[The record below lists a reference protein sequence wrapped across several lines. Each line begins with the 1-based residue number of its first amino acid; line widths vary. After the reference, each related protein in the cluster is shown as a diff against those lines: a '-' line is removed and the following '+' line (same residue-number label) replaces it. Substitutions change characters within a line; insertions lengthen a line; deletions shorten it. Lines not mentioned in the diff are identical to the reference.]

1 MKIKDIMSKSPSF
14 ILTSDTVQDAAA
26 KMAAL
31 DCGFLP
37 VGEDDTLVGT
47 ITDRDIAVRTTA
59 RGLNPATTTVRE
71 AMSRGV
77 LYCTEND
84 TADQI
89 AQNMADNAVRRLV
102 VLNNKKEKRLVG
114 VVALGD
120 IARARNTNADTLLN
134 ALKALSTPTAKN
146 ASNKNSRVA

>member
-14 ILTSDTVQDAAA
+14 ILADDTLQTAAA
-26 KMAAL
+26 KMASL

-37 VGEDDTLVGT
+37 VGENDKLVGT
-47 ITDRDIAVRTTA
+47 LTDRDIAIRATA
-59 RGLNPATTTVRE
+59 RGLNPTTAKVRD

-84 TADQI
+84 TVDQI
-89 AQNMADNAVRRLV
+89 AQNMAENAVRRLV

-114 VVALGD
+114 VVAFGD
-120 IARARNTNADTLLN
+120 IARARNADATVILDTL
-134 ALKALSTPTAKN
+134 KAVSNPS